1 MTDAL
6 VVSTM
11 TVPPSPIGGRPLA
24 DLGGWWI
31 PFSPAET
38 RAKTPTVSARVPD
51 EAVLPTAIFRDLP
64 YWISIVYTVDVPI
77 VSHSSHSYSTVIIV
91 YCGRIN
97 MG

>member
-64 YWISIVYTVDVPI
+64 Y
-77 VSHSSHSYSTVIIV
+77 
-91 YCGRIN
+91 
-97 MG
+97 